1 MRVNIHQAL
10 NQGNANFV
18 VLQGINNG
26 NVFWTTNIRGIDQ
39 RRQHDGTSTTP
50 HKLLYNILAYT
61 LTKEE
66 AIAIWAMNIPAF
78 LFKGLLATPD
88 GTDADGI
95 QLDYQESL
103 MNAVRATGSKRTNQE
118 IVDDVDDVADR
129 LQLDLKDQPY
139 PE

>member
-39 RRQHDGTSTTP
+39 RRQQLLDGTTSQ
-50 HKLLYNILAYT
+50 KLSYNILAYT

-66 AIAIWAMNIPAF
+66 AIAIWGMNIPAF
-78 LFKGLLATPD
+78 LFKGLC
-88 GTDADGI
+88 AD
-95 QLDYQESL
+95 
-103 MNAVRATGSKRTNQE
+103 NPT
-118 IVDDVDDVADR
+118 IVSAGVH
-129 LQLDLKDQPY
+129 PY

>member
-39 RRQHDGTSTTP
+39 RRQHDSTTP
-50 HKLLYNILAYT
+50 HKLVYNILAYT
-61 LTKEE
+61 LTKGE
-66 AIAIWAMNIPAF
+66 AIAIWGMNIPAF
-78 LFKGLLATPD
+78 LFK
-88 GTDADGI
+88 DGI
-95 QLDYQESL
+95 QLDPYQESL

-118 IVDDVDDVADR
+118 IADDVADNPTIVSAGVH
-129 LQLDLKDQPY
+129 PY